1 MKNLLFLCAL
11 LLSSSSFFSQDIGLK
26 IDNLGDSGETK
37 MTLISANLE
46 TKPETTREGLPGV
59 KQMYVITRKQDQHS
73 SEILQAMTNNEGF
86 QNVQLII
93 RMTNGNKIIHELEN
107 VFVRNYQTKNVSGQD
122 PTEQFELH
130 FQEVETTYKN

>member
-1 MKNLLFLCAL
+1 MKNFLFLCAL
-11 LLSSSSFFSQDIGLK
+11 LFTSSYLLSQEIGLK

-46 TKPETTREGLPGV
+46 TKPDTTREGLPGV

-73 SEILQAMTNNEGF
+73 TEILQAMTNNEGF

-93 RMTNGNKIIHELEN
+93 RMTNGNKIIHALEN
-107 VFVRNYQTKNVSGQD
+107 VYVRNYQTKNVSRQD
-122 PTEQFELH
+122 PIEQFELH